1 VKIDQPQ
8 GRSEL
13 AEKIS
18 NSTSAQIWIVLAAS
32 LAFYFVFRIAGA
44 AQCGPNGQCG
54 MAAYI
59 ETVFG
64 FVGAVIIF
72 IVGGA
77 RALWAQRQ
85 RERRALKQRRKG
97 IRPDAEHDFGSAL
110 FRERLAD
117 DAPRSGEERVRSR
130 E

>member
-1 VKIDQPQ
+1 MRIDEPRS
-8 GRSEL
+8 RSEL
-13 AEKIS
+13 AERIR
-18 NSTSAQIWIVLAAS
+18 NSTSAQIWIVLAVS
-32 LAFYFVFRIAGA
+32 LVFYFVFRFASA

-54 MAAYI
+54 MAAYL
-59 ETVFG
+59 ESVFG

-72 IVGGA
+72 IVGGV

-97 IRPDAEHDFGSAL
+97 IRPDAEHDFGTAL

-117 DAPRSGEERVRSR
+117 
-130 E
+130 